1 MMVRCAGILS
11 LSLEVSKRIG
21 TFIQHIC
28 HGHSELFTHRR
39 AAIVP
44 AHEGFTLQKHL
55 LGGRLY
61 LLHFPLG
68 EAASKQ
74 TFCTHTSKALRAA
87 ELLLYFSSW

>member
-1 MMVRCAGILS
+1 MVRCAGS
-11 LSLEVSKRIG
+11 LSLFLKIAESIG
-21 TFIQHIC
+21 AFFQHIC
-28 HGHSELFTHRR
+28 HRHSELFTHRR
-39 AAIVP
+39 TAIVP

-61 LLHFPLG
+61 LRHFPLG

-74 TFCTHTSKALRAA
+74 SFSTHTSKALRAA

>member
-1 MMVRCAGILS
+1 MVRCAGS
-11 LSLEVSKRIG
+11 LSLFLKIAESIG

-28 HGHSELFTHRR
+28 YGHSELFTHRR
-39 AAIVP
+39 TAIVP
-44 AHEGFTLQKHL
+44 AHEGFALQKHL

-68 EAASKQ
+68 EATSKQ
-74 TFCTHTSKALRAA
+74 SFSTHTSKALRAA

>member
-1 MMVRCAGILS
+1 MVRCAGSLS

-28 HGHSELFTHRR
+28 YGHGELFTHRR
-39 AAIVP
+39 TAIVP
-44 AHEGFTLQKHL
+44 AHEGFALQKHL

-74 TFCTHTSKALRAA
+74 TFSTHTSKALRAA